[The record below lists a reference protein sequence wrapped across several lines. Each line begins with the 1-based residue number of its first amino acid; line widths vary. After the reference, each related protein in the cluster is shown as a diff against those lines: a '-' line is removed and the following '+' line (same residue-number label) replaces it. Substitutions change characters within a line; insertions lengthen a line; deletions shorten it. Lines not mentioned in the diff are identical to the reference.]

1 LKHPQNGAAVRYLE
15 EPPGVGS
22 TRGEGSLE
30 VGHPFGGLA
39 VAAALHFDLRG
50 GVLDLGELVGRQLDI
65 GSADVLPQAVQLA
78 GAGDR
83 DDPGLLGSRLNSFT
97 PYLFQMSRENGPGV
111 TLEKMTTCGW
121 AAVLGRTI
129 AARRS
134 AAGERRSHRDWR
146 EDRRLA
152 AFVSWHALP
161 CFRRTPSVF

>member
-1 LKHPQNGAAVRYLE
+1 VISLPQLLE
-15 EPPGVGS
+15 RRSDELPLGPFDAQH
-22 TRGEGSLE
+22 RG
-30 VGHPFGGLA
+30 H
-39 VAAALHFDLRG
+39 
-50 GVLDLGELVGRQLDI
+50 LVGDREPREGPAVVLTVLAQTAVVELD
-65 GSADVLPQAVQLA
+65 GMRHLA
-78 GAGDR
+78 
-83 DDPGLLGSRLNSFT
+83 RL
-97 PYLFQMSRENGPGV
+97 
-111 TLEKMTTCGW
+111 GW

>member
-1 LKHPQNGAAVRYLE
+1 MPLARWAQ
-15 EPPGVGS
+15 S
-22 TRGEGSLE
+22 TAGFSRIPVVSRLE

-50 GVLDLGELVGRQLDI
+50 GVLDLGELVGRQLDV